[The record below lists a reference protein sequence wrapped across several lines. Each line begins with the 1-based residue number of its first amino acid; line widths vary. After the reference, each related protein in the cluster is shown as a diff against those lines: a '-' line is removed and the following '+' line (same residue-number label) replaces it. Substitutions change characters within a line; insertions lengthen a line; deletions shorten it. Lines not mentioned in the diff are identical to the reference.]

1 MHVNSSSAKSAAEHL
16 KSTAC
21 ALPAGAVIVTTPQDI
36 ALLDAGRGAQ
46 MFRKV
51 NVPVRASGSGWGAGS
66 FCARYFVRSPS
77 PARRL
82 SWIRAPACLQVLG
95 LVQNMSTFECPKCG
109 QQTAIFGS
117 DGARRL
123 ADSLGVALLG
133 TAHPS
138 PPRFDLVWNKTP
150 DMDRFAFARPVSG
163 DVPLHVQ
170 IRQTSDRGEPVVV
183 SSPGSPEVLLF
194 FLAALSRFLSLR
206 APVGGGRCRKAFGL
220 FPLALL
226 SRRCPT

>member
-1 MHVNSSSAKSAAEHL
+1 
-16 KSTAC
+16 
-21 ALPAGAVIVTTPQDI
+21 
-36 ALLDAGRGAQ
+36 

-66 FCARYFVRSPS
+66 FCARYFARSPS

-82 SWIRAPACLQVLG
+82 SWTRAPACLQVLG

-150 DMDRFAFARPVSG
+150 DMNRFAFARPVSG

-194 FLAALSRFLSLR
+194 FFGRPFSFSFPPRARGGWPLSESLWIISPRSSVQALSYLNLARAVVRRLDELAA
-206 APVGGGRCRKAFGL
+206 
-220 FPLALL
+220 
-226 SRRCPT
+226 